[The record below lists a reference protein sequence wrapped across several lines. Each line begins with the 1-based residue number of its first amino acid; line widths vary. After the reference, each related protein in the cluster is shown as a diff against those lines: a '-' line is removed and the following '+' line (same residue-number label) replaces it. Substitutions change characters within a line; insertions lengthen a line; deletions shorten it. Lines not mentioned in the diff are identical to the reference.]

1 MWKLDL
7 QNRLDFM
14 KELEPWLDD
23 PNIENGRKKGY
34 WKTNWTLNLLDQMI
48 LEIYFAITE
57 DC

>member
-1 MWKLDL
+1 MENFYPEPMKPNHGRFFVNSQGKMWKLDL

-34 WKTNWTLNLLDQMI
+34 
-48 LEIYFAITE
+48 
-57 DC
+57 